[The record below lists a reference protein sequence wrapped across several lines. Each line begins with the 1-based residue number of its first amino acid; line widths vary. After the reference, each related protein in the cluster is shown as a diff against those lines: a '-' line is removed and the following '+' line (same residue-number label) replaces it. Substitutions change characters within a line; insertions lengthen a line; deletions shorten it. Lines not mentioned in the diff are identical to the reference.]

1 MNTLNLIQFNFWEFF
16 SKKIIPLSIL
26 FMFGFLFYGCN
37 EYQNPVSNVSKSESL
52 VLQTASASSVIGVNE
67 SEMIQ
72 ILNFNIKFNGNSYD
86 SVSNTSTFSYT
97 VSRGDDA
104 TGFNYLSFENP
115 ACADLVDYSPRE
127 SSSRNDADVT
137 WTNSIG
143 SNNSRDYSFTYSG
156 NQPTGMVDVSIQD
169 SGNGNIV
176 TKKVPGVCKGVYTIS
191 GNIYIDENG
200 NQNKELGEDGIDD
213 VTVYLLEGNSEVFV
227 NQSSADG
234 SYLFSVY
241 SGSSSKDFFIK
252 LKPESDPV
260 LFENF
265 SPTTNPPEIKVTVDN
280 GNVSGLNLGF
290 KAETQKI
297 ISDFEQEIILLRT
310 EEPDFWADE
319 LKFSDKGKQSIF
331 TRTKLLGYLVEI
343 EKLGLTYSF
352 QFGTEK
358 IAKAQEILTIRNKST
373 EFEILLAELLA
384 AKLNVVSG
392 NGAVDENGVPI
403 DEFNT
408 LILKTGSAAAVS
420 SNPNVGDAI
429 LMNNATTEAASA
441 TNFSS
446 NSDTSLLLS
455 SFNRSGGGGGT
466 VGSN

>member
-1 MNTLNLIQFNFWEFF
+1 MNTLNLVQFNFLGFF
-16 SKKIIPLSIL
+16 RKKIMPLSIL
-26 FMFGFLFYGCN
+26 FMFGLFFHGCN
-37 EYQNPVSNVSKSESL
+37 EYQNPVSEVSKSENL
-52 VLQTASASSVIGVNE
+52 VLRSASASSVVGVDE
-67 SEMIQ
+67 SKVIQ
-72 ILNFNIKFNGNSYD
+72 IQNFNIKFNGNSYD

-104 TGFNYLSFENP
+104 TGFNYLSFETP

-127 SSSRNDADVT
+127 SSTRNDADVT

-143 SNNSRDYSFTYSG
+143 ASNSRDYSFTYSG
-156 NQPTGMVDVSIQD
+156 NQPTGMVDATIQD
-169 SGNGNIV
+169 SG
-176 TKKVPGVCKGVYTIS
+176 S
-191 GNIYIDENG
+191 GNIETKKIPGACKGIYTLSGIIYVDENG
-200 NQNKELGEDGIDD
+200 NQTKDPGEDGIDD
-213 VTVYLLEGNSEVFV
+213 VTVYLLEGNNEVSV
-227 NQSSADG
+227 IESSADG
-234 SYLFSVY
+234 SYSFSVY
-241 SGSSSKDFFIK
+241 TGSSSKDFSVK

-265 SPTTNPPEIKVTVDN
+265 SPTTNPPEINFTVDN

-319 LKFSDKGKQSIF
+319 LKFSDKGKNSTF
-331 TRTKLLGYLVEI
+331 TRTLLLGYLVEI
-343 EKLGLTYSF
+343 ENLGLTYSY
-352 QFGTEK
+352 QFGTDK
-358 IAKAQEILTIRNKST
+358 VAKAQEILTIRNKST
-373 EFEILLAELLA
+373 EYEILLAEFLA

-392 NGAVDENGVPI
+392 NGAVDENGIPI

-420 SNPNVGDAI
+420 SNPNIGNSL
-429 LMNNATTEAASA
+429 LMNSATTEAATTSLS
-441 TNFSS
+441 TD
-446 NSDTSLLLS
+446 SDSSLLLS